1 MFWST
6 WYAFTLSFIAYSVS
20 SFCSKRVLGE
30 VEDAPGEVLEGKAD
44 AERGNRREEVGII
57 RRTLISRPTRQSEK
71 VVSC

>member
-1 MFWST
+1 
-6 WYAFTLSFIAYSVS
+6 VS

-44 AERGNRREEVGII
+44 AKRRNRREEVGII